1 MLLYLVRHG
10 QTALNQTNT
19 IQGQSLNPHLSSTG
33 LAQAHTLAS
42 HLALVPFT
50 SAYTSPLHRAQETAA
65 VILDA
70 QGKGRDDKRIKVHV
84 DERLIPRG
92 MGVAEG
98 REWEEVE
105 HELGSGE
112 LGIEED
118 EAVRRRLSG
127 WLSSLL
133 KQHTPAASLAATPA
147 GARTPGTPLSPTFG
161 FTRAE
166 GGEAVNPFELMKA
179 LPKPGVSRTPTTAAG
194 GGLGSGVVLCVTHQE
209 CLSALISLLMPS
221 SPPNF
226 LNSSAEKGKVNIKKP
241 LIDVQVPESVRL
253 RENVGNTGVA
263 ILRVWWEEAEGGEL
277 EPRGRLEA
285 WGMDEHL
292 DIED

>member
-19 IQGQSLNPHLSSTG
+19 IQGQSLDPHLSSKG

-42 HLALVPFT
+42 HLTLVPFT
-50 SAYTSPLHRAQETAA
+50 SAYTSPLHRALETAE

-70 QGKGRDDKRIKVHV
+70 QGKGRDDKRIKVKI
-84 DERLIPRG
+84 DDRLITRG
-92 MGVAEG
+92 MGIAEG

-112 LGIEED
+112 FGVEGD

-127 WLSSLL
+127 WLGSLL
-133 KQHTPAASLAATPA
+133 KLHTPVASSAATPA
-147 GARTPGTPLSPTFG
+147 GARTPGTPSFG
-161 FTRAE
+161 FTRAKN
-166 GGEAVNPFELMKA
+166 GEAVNPFELMKA
-179 LPKPGVSRTPTTAAG
+179 LPRPGVSRTPTTAAG

-209 CLSALISLLMPS
+209 CLTALITLLMPS
-221 SPPNF
+221 SSPPASPH
-226 LNSSAEKGKVNIKKP
+226 SSTGKVNIKRP
-241 LIDVQVPESVRL
+241 LIDVQIPESVKL

-263 ILRVWWEEAEGGEL
+263 ILRVWWEEGEDAEL
-277 EPRGRLEA
+277 QPRGRLEA

-292 DIED
+292 EIED